1 MNRGTFIAAA
11 DRSQYL
17 LAQPH
22 QVCFELRQHGGGGEI
37 TRERLVA
44 VQQVLGMLFNN
55 NVNRIEQSLKIAFL
69 HKGCPKI
76 RHDEIPHKHLT
87 LIR

>member
-1 MNRGTFIAAA
+1 
-11 DRSQYL
+11 L
-17 LAQPH
+17 LTQPH
-22 QVCFELRQHGGGGEI
+22 QVCFKLRQNGDGGEI
-37 TRERLVA
+37 TGERLVA

-69 HKGCPKI
+69 HKGCAKI
-76 RHDEIPHKHLT
+76 RHNEISHEHDT